1 MPPERSRIGQDN
13 GADSNRHIQTEH
25 VAARGAMDPSRLTAR
40 MSYADDQCLCDSA
53 VKDCDRRTSVDE
65 SPRGPIT
72 CGFAGQTYIHSW
84 SQQAH
89 PSATNPSHRIGKT
102 LRTPAPNLLIRS
114 YLHRVQRRPDQSVTW
129 HDRQPLV
136 RTRPPAAG
144 SRSPGWL
151 PGWLPPTRERKAGS
165 ATIMGMCG
173 EW

>member
-1 MPPERSRIGQDN
+1 
-13 GADSNRHIQTEH
+13 
-25 VAARGAMDPSRLTAR
+25 
-40 MSYADDQCLCDSA
+40 MSIIVKEPHCSA
-53 VKDCDRRTSVDE
+53 VARLGS
-65 SPRGPIT
+65 
-72 CGFAGQTYIHSW
+72 
-84 SQQAH
+84 
-89 PSATNPSHRIGKT
+89 SAD
-102 LRTPAPNLLIRS
+102 LLIRS